1 MVIQGNVRVQEMGI
15 FFLIMPL
22 DFDVT
27 LDLST

>member
-1 MVIQGNVRVQEMGI
+1 MVIEGNVRVQGMDI

-22 DFDVT
+22 DSDVT